1 MARALVLTAG
11 GVTGAL
17 YEVGVLRALEE
28 RHGSPLDLF
37 DLFVGVSAGAS
48 VAAFL
53 AQGVSPT
60 RLHEAL
66 LADGDPLFPLKQH
79 HVAALDL
86 GRALRLAGAAARLA
100 LRSLGHLLVRRPAPS
115 GGAVP
120 GLPSGLFDIEPYRRF
135 MARTLSEHGLC
146 DDFRALPRPLL
157 VPATDLDAA
166 RRVTFGEPPWDDV
179 PISTA
184 VAASSAIPGFFEPV
198 SLRGRQLID
207 GNVGGVAHLDLVAAR
222 GIEEVLVVSPRAPV
236 ENAGGPCVVPGEDGT
251 CLSLRQRGLW
261 TVHDQAT
268 RIEHQERLHLGI
280 ARFRLEHR
288 GIRVALVEPE
298 RADAT
303 LFLAN
308 PMGLRARRE
317 VLEGGYSRGRALLA
331 SGQLALEAA
340 IVADLSPNEVEAGLE
355 APLALT
361 SPSGLAPSTPAP

>member
-17 YEVGVLRALEE
+17 YEVGLLRALEE
-28 RHGSPLDLF
+28 RHGSPLHLF
-37 DLFVGVSAGAS
+37 DLFVGISAGAS
-48 VAAFL
+48 VAAFV

-66 LADGDPLFPLKQH
+66 LGGGDPLFPLEQR

-86 GRALRLAGAAARLA
+86 KRALRLGGAAVRVA
-100 LRSLGHLLVRRPAPS
+100 LRALGHLLLRRPGPA
-115 GGAVP
+115 GGATP

-135 MARTLSEHGLC
+135 MARTLSERGLS

-166 RRVTFGEPPWDDV
+166 RRVTFGEPPWHDV

-198 SLRGRQLID
+198 SLRGRQLVD
-207 GNVGGVAHLDLVAAR
+207 GNVGAVAHLDLVAAR
-222 GIEEVLVVSPRAPV
+222 GIDDVVVLSPRAPV
-236 ENAGGPCVVPGEDGT
+236 ENVGGPCVVPGEDGT
-251 CLSLRQRGLW
+251 CLSLRERGLW

-268 RIEHQERLHLGI
+268 RIEHQARLHLGV
-280 ARFRLEHR
+280 ARFRLEHP
-288 GIRVALVEPE
+288 GTHVTLVEPE

-308 PMGLRARRE
+308 PMGLQARRE
-317 VLEGGYSRGRALLA
+317 VLEGGHARGQAVLA
-331 SGQLALEAA
+331 SGQLALQAA
-340 IVADLSPNEVEAGLE
+340 
-355 APLALT
+355 
-361 SPSGLAPSTPAP
+361 